1 VRGLRPRA
9 GRRLA
14 CFVRPTQCALPPLLI
29 ALCMSLPAA
38 AEDHTINAMTI
49 ALTLNRPETQWVFN
63 HICAP
68 AKMLEGQGFTQG
80 EFVDAYLIVS
90 QLRWEAALEAL
101 DKNDEKDS
109 MRSLALILH
118 GMIDAYWPGR
128 VERDSDGAITQF
140 NDCAALGN
148 LPGMLQE
155 ERSGTGPI
163 PAVRDQVSE
172 SMSHVI
178 RNWKERKPF
187 SEVALLLKNG
197 PMKIGAGAAMLPLQ
211 AK

>member
-1 VRGLRPRA
+1 MRA
-9 GRRLA
+9 A
-14 CFVRPTQCALPPLLI
+14 PLLI
-29 ALCMSLPAA
+29 AFCMSLPAA

-68 AKMLEGQGFTQG
+68 AKMLEGLGFTQG

-90 QLRWEAALEAL
+90 QLRWDAAIEAL
-101 DKNDEKDS
+101 NKDDEKES

-140 NDCAALGN
+140 KDCTALGN
-148 LPGMLQE
+148 LPGVLKE
-155 ERSGTGPI
+155 ERSGSGPI
-163 PAVRDQVSE
+163 PAVRDQVTE

-178 RNWKERKPF
+178 RKWKERKPF
-187 SEVALLLKNG
+187 SEVALLLKSG
-197 PMKIGAGAAMLPLQ
+197 PMKIGVSAAMLPLQ